1 MFEFYRNKYFF
12 ECLLDTKLDI
22 TKPIISLQNKSSGL
36 KLSKKYAILFIGASD
51 KYRKWSVKN
60 FAKVGNYLNR
70 EHGYDIVI
78 CGSSKDIKEAN
89 ELEKCYEGKIL
100 NLVGKTSLSELL
112 VVIYNGDLILSNE
125 TSAPHIAVAL
135 NLKNIFVIYNGK
147 HYGRFIPYPK
157 EISKNYHVIYH
168 PFINKDLNN
177 YKNQSNSYG
186 YTSDLDINE
195 ISLEMVQIEI
205 DAVLNNV
212 QA

>member
-1 MFEFYRNKYFF
+1 M
-12 ECLLDTKLDI
+12 LDTKLDI

-60 FAKVGNYLNR
+60 FAKVGNHLNR
-70 EHGYDIVI
+70 EYGYDIVI
-78 CGSSKDIKEAN
+78 CGSAGDIKEAN

-147 HYGRFIPYPK
+147 HYGRFTPYPK

-168 PFINKDLNN
+168 PFINKNLDE
-177 YKNQSNSYG
+177 YKNKSNSYG
-186 YTSDLDINE
+186 YVSDLDINK
-195 ISLEMVQIEI
+195 ISLEMVKVEI
-205 DAVLNNV
+205 DAVLNNE
-212 QA
+212 QI